1 MSCMRLRRVLWR
13 LFCPQFSTNCVGNGL
28 LNQVFQLDL
37 EVFQA
42 VLQAILVAL
51 CRWPSRA

>member
-1 MSCMRLRRVLWR
+1 MRLRRVLWR